1 MLAGR
6 RFQRS
11 VLHEETRHEHGSLFS
26 LACKL
31 DEITPEVLD
40 RHPYKHLIGVG
51 GILGLILALRSNVFY
66 SPVLKLGLLYW
77 GCLYICAALL
87 ICVDAA

>member
-11 VLHEETRHEHGSLFS
+11 VLHEETRHEHGSLSS

-31 DEITPEVLD
+31 DETTPEVID

-66 SPVLKLGLLYW
+66 SPVLNWACSTWAVCTY
-77 GCLYICAALL
+77 ALHY
-87 ICVDAA
+87 